1 MTKRLVKESFSPE
14 VAEIILNGFKMI
26 LDVNESIRIVGKT
39 CFIKKKEHLSFETT
53 YHPLL
58 GKNGTIRH
66 ILGASDY
73 SFKLQPDE
81 LLAIKSQSVPL
92 RPSTFKSDKLDL
104 FSKVTT

>member
-1 MTKRLVKESFSPE
+1 MSMSLFELLVKRVLLKKRTFEFRNNLSS
-14 VAEIILNGFKMI
+14 
-26 LDVNESIRIVGKT
+26 IVGK
-39 CFIKKKEHLSFETT
+39 
-53 YHPLL
+53 
-58 GKNGTIRH
+58 KNGTIRH
-66 ILGASDY
+66 IFGASDY

>member
-1 MTKRLVKESFSPE
+1 MSIGLFELLVKR
-14 VAEIILNGFKMI
+14 VL
-26 LDVNESIRIVGKT
+26 L
-39 CFIKKKEHLSFETT
+39 KKEHLSFETT

-66 ILGASDY
+66 IFGASDY

>member
-1 MTKRLVKESFSPE
+1 
-14 VAEIILNGFKMI
+14 MI

-66 ILGASDY
+66 ILGASRV
-73 SFKLQPDE
+73 FKIPC
-81 LLAIKSQSVPL
+81 QSHSL
-92 RPSTFKSDKLDL
+92 NI
-104 FSKVTT
+104 